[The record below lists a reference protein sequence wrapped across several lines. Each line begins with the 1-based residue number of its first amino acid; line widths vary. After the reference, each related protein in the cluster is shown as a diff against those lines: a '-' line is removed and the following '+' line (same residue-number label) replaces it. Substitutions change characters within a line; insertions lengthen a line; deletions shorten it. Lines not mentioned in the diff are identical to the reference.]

1 LTLQQQN
8 RFFQTLPF
16 KENLSKLPS
25 FFFFFYYKYF
35 FLKMRFLLAILVL
48 GLAIQAYS
56 QTPSPSVSLS
66 QTIPQPAAPSAPVN
80 KCLNHII
87 TICPTWTDTT
97 VNQKLNN
104 FRVYYAEQGTGI
116 VNFVLTN
123 QLSTVITNLNPG
135 VLYDVWVQGVDT
147 NVGVF
152 SANSSITV
160 MQTDPA
166 DPKLDPSLDIS
177 GFTCVQAANPR
188 SDPVGRIGIQCSWT
202 APAAT
207 STNTVQQ
214 INIKCQCTSAT
225 REDVFIRKTL
235 FGTRATATSF
245 FLAVN
250 RDDANCNV
258 FARFY
263 YSRRPT
269 TRHFVNVVLS
279 A

>member
-1 LTLQQQN
+1 
-8 RFFQTLPF
+8 
-16 KENLSKLPS
+16 
-25 FFFFFYYKYF
+25 
-35 FLKMRFLLAILVL
+35 MRFLLAILVL

-66 QTIPQPAAPSAPVN
+66 QTIPQPPAPSAPVN
-80 KCLNHII
+80 KCLGHII
-87 TICPTWTDTT
+87 TICPQWTDSTG
-97 VNQKLNN
+97 KLNN
-104 FRVYYAEQGTGI
+104 FRVYYSEQTTGV

-135 VLYDVWVQGVDT
+135 ALYDVWVQGVDT

-152 SANSSITV
+152 SANSTTTIF
-160 MQTDPA
+160 QLDPA
-166 DPKLDPSLDIS
+166 DPKLDPTLDIS
-177 GFTCVQAANPR
+177 NFACVQAANPN
-188 SDPVGRIGIQCSWT
+188 SDPVGRIGIRCTWT
-202 APAAT
+202 APSPT

-214 INIKCQCTSAT
+214 INIKAQCTSAT

-245 FLAVN
+245 FLAIN

-258 FARFY
+258 FARFF

-269 TRHFVNVVLS
+269 TRHFVNVILF